1 MTGFKQIDIRLIGS
15 GSTPTNCDNLHCRR
29 DESVSLLSRQTLE
42 GCCSSLA
49 CGCLQSVLSRRGSLS
64 QWSTACRSYCRS
76 SRRPAVARPVEEWEG
91 NAGWETDLL
100 SPSKAPRCRVHTWG
114 LGREEEW
121 AHLARIRWIQRP
133 SSCSSTWSAVKSPD
147 CSIRARSVHLLL
159 PSTSSSTSSSSTI
172 IPETMGIKHLVV
184 CISEHFQ
191 SRSRLAS
198 SSPNNLIFYLLVDT
212 IQSS

>member
-1 MTGFKQIDIRLIGS
+1 MLGFNKINIRLIGS
-15 GSTPTNCDNLHCRR
+15 GSTPTNCPSLHCRR

-42 GCCSSLA
+42 GSCDCLA
-49 CGCLQSVLSRRGSLS
+49 CARLQTLLSRRGSLS
-64 QWSTACRSYCRS
+64 QWRSACCSSCWS
-76 SRRPAVARPVEEWEG
+76 SRRPAVARPVEECEG
-91 NAGWETDLL
+91 NAGCQTDLL

-121 AHLARIRWIQRP
+121 AHLARIRWMKRP
-133 SSCSSTWSAVKSPD
+133 SFSSSTWSAVKSPD

-172 IPETMGIKHLVV
+172 IPETMTIKHLLV

-198 SSPNNLIFYLLVDT
+198 SSPNNLFLLVDT
-212 IQSS
+212 IASS